1 VPAGSDSDAALLDS
15 VDPTAWVS
23 LLLAQV
29 TPDVVT
35 AMPMLAIFAKLL
47 LAAIRSVDVP
57 VALLNLKDA
66 EHAFDL
72 ATARV
77 ANRREI
83 PRSGVLICLLHAIV
97 PVSLGRGSRHPRAQ
111 RSPSAFFASPRHF
124 FLD

>member
-1 VPAGSDSDAALLDS
+1 
-15 VDPTAWVS
+15 
-23 LLLAQV
+23 
-29 TPDVVT
+29 
-35 AMPMLAIFAKLL
+35 MLAIFAKLL

-111 RSPSAFFASPRHF
+111 RSAAHRPFSRHPDIFFWISRVH
-124 FLD
+124 D